1 MKNLAIAKSPVFAA
15 AVLVLPL
22 CAQSVGQPIE
32 PNAGKWKTWVITSG
46 KDFRVPPPP
55 DSRTTRDELAW
66 VRLAA
71 ATDNSHLVDSVTFW
85 SAGAPAY
92 RWMELLNDRSTRG
105 APLTPYPVR
114 VYAYVAQALYD
125 ATVATWDSKYF
136 YNRQR
141 PNELDPTL
149 KTRLPTPRSPSYP
162 SEHAAAAA
170 AAATVLAY
178 FFPAEAASFQS
189 LLNRPANR
197 SSTPAFSF
205 GATTLPAW
213 TSAGRLPNA

>member
-1 MKNLAIAKSPVFAA
+1 MKKPGSTILAA

-22 CAQSVGQPIE
+22 CAQSFNQAIE
-32 PNAGKWKTWVITSG
+32 PNAGNWKTWVISSG

-55 DSRTTRDELAW
+55 DPRTTRDELAW
-66 VRLAA
+66 LRLAV
-71 ATDNSHLVDSVTFW
+71 ATENPNLVDSVSFW

-92 RWMELLNDRSTRG
+92 RWMELLNGRATRG

-114 VYAYVAQALYD
+114 VYAYVAQAMYD
-125 ATVATWDSKYF
+125 ATIATWDSKYF

-170 AAATVLAY
+170 AAATVLSY
-178 FFPAEAASFQS
+178 FFPTEAASFQS
-189 LLNRPANR
+189 LAEQAGKSQLYAGLQFW
-197 SSTPAFSF
+197 SDYTA
-205 GATTLPAW
+205 GMI
-213 TSAGRLPNA
+213 SAGRLRNA